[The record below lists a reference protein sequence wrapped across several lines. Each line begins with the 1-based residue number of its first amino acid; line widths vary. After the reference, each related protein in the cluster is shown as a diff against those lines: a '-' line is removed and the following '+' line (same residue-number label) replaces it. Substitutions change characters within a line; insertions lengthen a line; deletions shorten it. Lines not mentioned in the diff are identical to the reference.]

1 MAVPSLE
8 LGHVSTV
15 KMLEMLNHINHTW
28 HKKMY
33 KNTIF
38 RDISQDP
45 LIPWVAVIKTDAVH
59 NTEVGKA
66 VLEERVKIKVHI
78 FFYIL

>member
-1 MAVPSLE
+1 
-8 LGHVSTV
+8 
-15 KMLEMLNHINHTW
+15 
-28 HKKMY
+28 MY

-59 NTEVGKA
+59 NAEVGKV
-66 VLEERVKIKVHI
+66 VLIKKDNQFCNPKKMAEI
-78 FFYIL
+78 QILLRKLTL